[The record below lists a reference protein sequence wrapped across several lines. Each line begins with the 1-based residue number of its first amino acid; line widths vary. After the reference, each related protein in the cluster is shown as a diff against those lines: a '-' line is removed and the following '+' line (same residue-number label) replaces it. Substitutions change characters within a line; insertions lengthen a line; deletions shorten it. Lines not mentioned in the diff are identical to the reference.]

1 MRMATAATLL
11 MLAPLLP
18 ACSRPPQY
26 IAPAPDDALECA
38 LREAI
43 EMGYRRMEGGGDE
56 LQVRVSQRPDP
67 PPGEGTAPPDPAP
80 GTGQRLEPSEDDR
93 PEENQLIFRHENGQ
107 LRIQVV
113 SLAEGRPVSQPMPAA
128 DSHARRIL
136 AACTTP

>member
-1 MRMATAATLL
+1 MRVSAASCLL
-11 MLAPLLP
+11 LLQPLLS

-26 IAPAPDDALECA
+26 VAPAADDALKCA

-67 PPGEGTAPPDPAP
+67 PPGEGTAPPEPAP
-80 GTGQRLEPSEDDR
+80 GTGQRLETEDDDR
-93 PEENQLIFRHENGQ
+93 SEENQLIFRHEDGR
-107 LRIQVV
+107 LHIQVV
-113 SLAEGRPVSQPMPAA
+113 SLAEGKPVDQPMPAA